1 MSDKFQRKR
10 VIALTVEQLSK
21 DTNFNTLSIPQPERE
36 INGAYVGDLLS
47 WVMGHGEEGQCLV
60 TIMSNVNVLA
70 VASLLDLSCVILAE
84 NVKPDDEFLSL
95 AKEKGINILS
105 SKESTYTI
113 CTLLY
118 EALK

>member
-1 MSDKFQRKR
+1 MKVSDIISKCSFT
-10 VIALTVEQLSK
+10 LLVEA
-21 DTNFNTLSIPQPERE
+21 DTERD
-36 INGAYVGDLLS
+36 ITGVYTGDLLS

-84 NVKPDDEFLSL
+84 NVKPDDEFIEL
-95 AKEKGINILS
+95 AKEKEINVLS
-105 SKESTYTI
+105 SSESAYTI

>member
-1 MSDKFQRKR
+1 MTVKDIISKCS
-10 VIALTVEQLSK
+10 LTLQSEADL
-21 DTNFNTLSIPQPERE
+21 DRE
-36 INGAYVGDLLS
+36 VTGVYTGDLLS

-70 VASLLDLSCVILAE
+70 VASLLDFSCVVLAE
-84 NVKPDDEFLSL
+84 NVKPDEEFLAL
-95 AKEKGINILS
+95 AKEKEINILS
-105 SKESTYTI
+105 SKESAYTI

>member
-1 MSDKFQRKR
+1 MTVSD
-10 VIALTVEQLSK
+10 IISK
-21 DTNFNTLSIPQPERE
+21 CSFSLLNSADTNKE
-36 INGAYVGDLLS
+36 ITGVYTGDLLS

-70 VASLLDLSCVILAE
+70 VASLLDFSCVILAE
-84 NVKPDDEFLSL
+84 NVKPDKDFLSL
-95 AKEKGINILS
+95 AKEKEINVLS
-105 SKESTYTI
+105 SDESAYRI

>member
-1 MSDKFQRKR
+1 MKVSDIITKCSFTLLI
-10 VIALTVEQLSK
+10 VA
-21 DTNFNTLSIPQPERE
+21 DTDRDIT
-36 INGAYVGDLLS
+36 GVYAGDLLS

-70 VASLLDLSCVILAE
+70 VASLLDFSCVILAE
-84 NVKPDDEFLSL
+84 NVKPDEEFLAL
-95 AKEKGINILS
+95 AKEKEINILS
-105 SKESTYTI
+105 SKESAYTI

>member
-1 MSDKFQRKR
+1 MKVSDIIEKCSFS
-10 VIALTVEQLSK
+10 VLNEADTDK
-21 DTNFNTLSIPQPERE
+21 DITGVYT
-36 INGAYVGDLLS
+36 GDLLS

-84 NVKPDDEFLSL
+84 NVKPDEEFLSL
-95 AKEKGINILS
+95 AKEKEINILS
-105 SKESTYTI
+105 SSKSSYEI
-113 CTLLY
+113 CTDLY

>member
-1 MSDKFQRKR
+1 MKVQD
-10 VIALTVEQLSK
+10 IISK
-21 DTNFNTLSIPQPERE
+21 CSFTLLNEADTDRDIT
-36 INGAYVGDLLS
+36 GVYVGDLLS
-47 WVMGHGEEGQCLV
+47 WIMGHGEEGQCLV

-84 NVKPDDEFLSL
+84 NVRPDDEFLSL

-105 SKESTYTI
+105 SKESTYSI

>member
-1 MSDKFQRKR
+1 MTVAGLAEKLGL
-10 VIALTVEQLSK
+10 IAVSLP
-21 DTNFNTLSIPQPERE
+21 DPDRE
-36 INGAYVGDLLS
+36 ISGAYIGDLLS

-70 VASLLDLSCVILAE
+70 VASLLDFSCVVLAE
-84 NVKPDDEFLSL
+84 NVKPDEEFLSL
-95 AKEKGINILS
+95 AKEKEINILS
-105 SKESTYTI
+105 SKESAYTI

>member
-1 MSDKFQRKR
+1 M
-10 VIALTVEQLSK
+10 TVKDIISK
-21 DTNFNTLSIPQPERE
+21 CSFTLLNDADTQRE
-36 INGAYVGDLLS
+36 ITGVYAGDLLS

-84 NVKPDDEFLSL
+84 NVKPDEEFMLL
-95 AKEKGINILS
+95 AKEKEINVLS
-105 SKESTYTI
+105 SVESTYSV

>member
-1 MSDKFQRKR
+1 MKVSDIITKCSFTLL
-10 VIALTVEQLSK
+10 IDA
-21 DTNFNTLSIPQPERE
+21 DTDRDIT
-36 INGAYVGDLLS
+36 GVYAGDLLS

-70 VASLLDLSCVILAE
+70 VASLLDFSCVILAE
-84 NVKPDDEFLSL
+84 NVKPDEEFLAL
-95 AKEKGINILS
+95 AKEKEINILS
-105 SKESTYTI
+105 SKESAYTI

>member
-1 MSDKFQRKR
+1 MTVKDIISKCSFTLESEADLDK
-10 VIALTVEQLSK
+10 
-21 DTNFNTLSIPQPERE
+21 E
-36 INGAYVGDLLS
+36 ITGVYTGDLLS

-84 NVKPDDEFLSL
+84 NVKGDDEFLSL
-95 AKEKGINILS
+95 AKEKEINVLS
-105 SKESTYTI
+105 SKDSAYTI

-118 EALK
+118 EALR

>member
-1 MSDKFQRKR
+1 MKVSDIISKCS
-10 VIALTVEQLSK
+10 LDTVVESDL
-21 DTNFNTLSIPQPERE
+21 ERE
-36 INGAYVGDLLS
+36 VSGVYVGDLLS

-84 NVKPDDEFLSL
+84 NVKPDEEFLSL
-95 AKEKGINILS
+95 AKEKEINVLS
-105 SKESTYTI
+105 SKESAYTI

>member
-1 MSDKFQRKR
+1 MKVSD
-10 VIALTVEQLSK
+10 IISK
-21 DTNFNTLSIPQPERE
+21 CSFSIV
-36 INGAYVGDLLS
+36 NGADLDKDITGVYTGDLLS

-84 NVKPDDEFLSL
+84 NVKADEEFLSL
-95 AKEKGINILS
+95 AKEKQINVLS
-105 SKESTYTI
+105 SRESAYTI

-118 EALK
+118 EALR

>member
-1 MSDKFQRKR
+1 M
-10 VIALTVEQLSK
+10 TVKELKEKLNLQYICNEGLAEGK
-21 DTNFNTLSIPQPERE
+21 TVT
-36 INGAYVGDLLS
+36 GCYCGDLLS

-70 VASLLDLSCVILAE
+70 VASLLDLPCVILAE

-105 SKESTYTI
+105 SKESIYTI

>member
-1 MSDKFQRKR
+1 M
-10 VIALTVEQLSK
+10 TVNDVLSR
-21 DTNFNTLSIPQPERE
+21 LSLESVCVPCPDRE
-36 INGAYVGDLLS
+36 ITGVYAGDLLS
-47 WVMGHGEEGQCLV
+47 WVMGHAEYGECLV

-84 NVKPDDEFLSL
+84 GVTADEEFTKLAQEKNINVLSC
-95 AKEKGINILS
+95 KH
-105 SKESTYTI
+105 STYDM

>member
-1 MSDKFQRKR
+1 MKVSDI
-10 VIALTVEQLSK
+10 VSK
-21 DTNFNTLSIPQPERE
+21 CSFTLLCEADTDRE
-36 INGAYVGDLLS
+36 ITGVYAGDLLS

-84 NVKPDDEFLSL
+84 NVKPDEEFMIL
-95 AKEKGINILS
+95 AKEKGINVLS
-105 SKESTYTI
+105 SNESTYSV